1 MYSPSESAYGP
12 EKRTFYSSAL
22 LALANSRRTA
32 PRIELSSLLKALSHI
47 GAAYPLNGYL
57 EELLFV
63 GYDTLF
69 PADLEPNGTL
79 ADIGDIVGGATPS
92 KKREEYYC
100 ANGIRWITP
109 RDLSN
114 SPNKFVSHGAT
125 DITEEGFASCSVK
138 LLPAGSVLFSSR
150 APIGYVAIAA
160 DEVTTNQGFKS
171 VVPKKEVGGAFVYCL
186 LVRNRQRIADL
197 GAGTTFPEVSGSM
210 MRSVRIALPSKQ
222 ACAQFEEFARPIL
235 RQQKALESENRELGN
250 LRDAL
255 LPKLM
260 SGEIDVSGVTFH
272 SQGEQ

>member
-1 MYSPSESAYGP
+1 M
-12 EKRTFYSSAL
+12 
-22 LALANSRRTA
+22 
-32 PRIELSSLLKALSHI
+32 HI
-47 GAAYPLNGYL
+47 NGYL

-160 DEVTTNQGFKS
+160 AEVTTNQGFKS

-210 MRSVRIALPSKQ
+210 MKSVRIALPSKQ
-222 ACAQFEEFARPIL
+222 ACTQFEEFARPIL